1 MAISTRQVKNKRDS
15 NGVLTGRPGTV
26 YDVNI
31 KYTAPNGEKKTYS
44 KKGFPTKKE
53 ATQHEAEMKAKLHN
67 PGQIASIAS
76 QRKQTVASYLNEWVE
91 SYARVNL
98 RPSTYDGYKRTI
110 ANYITPYIGGVAL
123 NQLTPAM
130 VDKMF
135 QQIIDKGLKPSTAA
149 GAKRVLSV
157 ALSHA
162 RKYRYIE
169 TNAAK
174 DTLTKFGK
182 SDKTPDPY
190 TPEQV
195 KALMQRVEGTVWEMP
210 VILGG
215 LYGMRRS
222 EILGLR
228 WRNVDLENN
237 TFDVSE
243 QLPFKVPPKTKVIEE
258 MAPPKSNGRK
268 LPITELARPFFLKQ
282 FAMQEAQR
290 EQAEKDGKPYY
301 DNDLVVA
308 KPDGSPIS
316 ASWVSSQFG
325 KLLEDLDRVK
335 RPELPDRQGHR
346 VLALRIALPELKRFI
361 EVFLEREAG
370 VPRVLHPAGSL
381 GRADDAHF
389 PHAHRVEQLRGLAH
403 GIAVAAVQIGLHL
416 DGKTVF
422 DAQPNRAQRGLL
434 RALMR
439 AHPVMIAEAV
449 KGYFHERDAAERP
462 HAPERL
468 PIDEVSVR
476 VQLLD
481 IHPARV
487 DPLENIE
494 EIPME
499 HRLAARDGEGVD
511 AAVAGLI
518 EKPVRL
524 VHAPLAHE
532 RRVVGGVEAV
542 DAVVVAF
549 ARDHPIHRRK
559 IAVRAKA
566 RPTPVRQ
573 RFAAFGPSDKPVR
586 KEFTGKRALFLV
598 RQFAPPVALRQ
609 KRELLRLQ
617 SLGIALTFY
626 VICIRDELP

>member
-31 KYTAPNGEKKTYS
+31 KYTAPDGKKKSYA
-44 KKGFPTKKE
+44 KKGFATKKE
-53 ATQHEAEMKAKLHN
+53 AAQHEAEMKTKLQN
-67 PGQIASIAS
+67 PGQVASITS
-76 QRKQTVASYLNEWVE
+76 QRKQTVAAYLNDWVE

-98 RPSTYDGYKRTI
+98 RPSTYDGYKKTI
-110 ANYITPYIGGVAL
+110 ANYINPYIGGVAL

-182 SDKTPDPY
+182 GDKTPDPY

-237 TFDVSE
+237 TFDVTE

-282 FAMQEAQR
+282 LADCFPVANICLHK
-290 EQAEKDGKPYY
+290 AEIRVVHNGRKGGQIARVRQLVKT
-301 DNDLVVA
+301 DN
-308 KPDGSPIS
+308 PI
-316 ASWVSSQFG
+316 VRV
-325 KLLEDLDRVK
+325 LLEHMKNEVASNKTRAASNNNRHCASPLSTNV
-335 RPELPDRQGHR
+335 PD
-346 VLALRIALPELKRFI
+346 IS
-361 EVFLEREAG
+361 
-370 VPRVLHPAGSL
+370 HP
-381 GRADDAHF
+381 
-389 PHAHRVEQLRGLAH
+389 
-403 GIAVAAVQIGLHL
+403 
-416 DGKTVF
+416 
-422 DAQPNRAQRGLL
+422 
-434 RALMR
+434 
-439 AHPVMIAEAV
+439 
-449 KGYFHERDAAERP
+449 
-462 HAPERL
+462 
-468 PIDEVSVR
+468 
-476 VQLLD
+476 
-481 IHPARV
+481 
-487 DPLENIE
+487 
-494 EIPME
+494 
-499 HRLAARDGEGVD
+499 
-511 AAVAGLI
+511 
-518 EKPVRL
+518 
-524 VHAPLAHE
+524 
-532 RRVVGGVEAV
+532 
-542 DAVVVAF
+542 
-549 ARDHPIHRRK
+549 
-559 IAVRAKA
+559 
-566 RPTPVRQ
+566 
-573 RFAAFGPSDKPVR
+573 
-586 KEFTGKRALFLV
+586 
-598 RQFAPPVALRQ
+598 
-609 KRELLRLQ
+609 
-617 SLGIALTFY
+617 
-626 VICIRDELP
+626 